1 VTATATA
8 AATATE
14 SATGAATATA
24 AASATTAGTRAT
36 KPWRNW
42 ARTEQVTPARVERP
56 ASGDEVVDAIARART
71 DGLTVKAIGSGH
83 SFTGIA
89 VAPGV
94 QLDLTD
100 LAGIT
105 AIDTA
110 TGEVTLAAG
119 TKLHAASAMLHEHGL
134 AFENLGDI
142 DVQSISGALSTGTH
156 GTGRAFG
163 GLATQLRKVTLAIAD
178 GRLLTV
184 SATEN
189 AELWPAARLGLGALG
204 VLVDLTVQAVPSFVL
219 AADEHPEPLD
229 DVLDNWAARSTQA
242 DHVEFYWFP
251 HTQLALTRNNTRL
264 PADAPRQPV
273 GAVKRWFDD
282 ELLGN
287 GLYEVLCRIGSI
299 APGTIPAFN
308 RLASGVAF
316 NRELA
321 DYSHRVFATERKVR
335 FREMEYSVPLEA
347 VAPIMREL
355 DRVIEQNG
363 WRISF
368 PIEVRATAADDVWL
382 STAHGRESSYIAV
395 HRYHREDAHAYFAAA
410 EAILRA
416 HDGRPHWGKLHTRTA
431 SDLRPAYAHFDDF
444 LAVRDR
450 LDPDRVFTNDYL
462 DRVLGA

>member
-1 VTATATA
+1 VSESKQAHVA
-8 AATATE
+8 APTRVET
-14 SATGAATATA
+14 SP
-24 AASATTAGTRAT
+24 AGPRARTT

-42 ARTEQVTPARVERP
+42 ARTEQVTPARIERP
-56 ASGDEVVDAIARART
+56 ASADEVVHAIARART
-71 DGLTVKAIGSGH
+71 DELPVKAIGSGH

-105 AIDTA
+105 HLDVT
-110 TGEVTLAAG
+110 TGLVALASG
-119 TKLHAASAMLHEHGL
+119 TKLHAASALLHEHGL

-142 DVQSISGALSTGTH
+142 DVQSISGAVSTGTH

-163 GLATQLRKVTLAIAD
+163 GLATQLRAVTLATAD
-178 GRLLTV
+178 GRLLPI
-184 SATEN
+184 SPTEN
-189 AELWPAARLGLGALG
+189 AELWPAARLGIGALG
-204 VLVDLTVQAVPSFVL
+204 VLVDLTVQTVPTFVL

-229 DVLDNWAARSTQA
+229 AVLDDWPARSAQA

-251 HTQLALTRNNTRL
+251 HTRLALTRSNTRL

-273 GAVKRWFDD
+273 GRVKRWVDD
-282 ELLGN
+282 DLLGN

-299 APGTIPAFN
+299 APGTVPAFN

-316 NRELA
+316 NRQVA
-321 DYSHRVFATERKVR
+321 DYSHRVFASERKVR
-335 FREMEYSVPLEA
+335 FREMEYSVPLDA
-347 VAPIMREL
+347 VAPVMREL

-368 PIEVRATAADDVWL
+368 PIEVRSTAADDVWL

-395 HRYHREDAHAYFAAA
+395 HRYHREDAHDYFAAA
-410 EAILRA
+410 EQILRA
-416 HDGRPHWGKLHTRTA
+416 HDGRPHWGKLHTRA
-431 SDLRPAYAHFDDF
+431 AADLRPAYPRFDDF

>member
-1 VTATATA
+1 MRGTQATA
-8 AATATE
+8 ATSET
-14 SATGAATATA
+14 SARR
-24 AASATTAGTRAT
+24 TRASR
-36 KPWRNW
+36 PWRNW

-56 ASGDEVVDAIARART
+56 ASGDEVVAAIARART
-71 DGLTVKAIGSGH
+71 DGLPVKAIGSGH

-100 LAGIT
+100 LAGLT
-105 AIDTA
+105 HLDA
-110 TGEVTLAAG
+110 TTGLVTLAAG
-119 TKLHAASAMLHEHGL
+119 TKLHAASALLHEHGL

-163 GLATQLRKVTLAIAD
+163 GLATQLRKVTLATAD
-178 GRLLTV
+178 GHLLPISPTL
-184 SATEN
+184 N

-204 VLVDLTVQAVPSFVL
+204 VLVDLTVQTVPTFVL

-229 DVLDNWAARSTQA
+229 DVLDDWPNRSTQA

-251 HTQLALTRNNTRL
+251 HTKLALTRSNTRL

-273 GAVKRWFDD
+273 GRVKRWVDD
-282 ELLGN
+282 DLLGN

-299 APGTIPAFN
+299 APGTIPGFN
-308 RLASGVAF
+308 RLACGVAF
-316 NRELA
+316 NRQAA
-321 DYSHRVFATERKVR
+321 DFSHRVFASERRVR
-335 FREMEYSVPLEA
+335 FREMEYSVPLDA
-347 VAPIMREL
+347 VAPVMREL
-355 DRVIEQNG
+355 DRVIEANG

-395 HRYHREDAHAYFAAA
+395 HRYHREDAHDYFAAA

-416 HDGRPHWGKLHTRTA
+416 HDGRPHWGKLHSRTA
-431 SDLRPAYAHFDDF
+431 DDLRPAYAHFDEF

-450 LDPDRVFTNDYL
+450 LDPDRVFTNPYL
-462 DRVLGA
+462 DRVLGP

>member
-1 VTATATA
+1 MTQTV
-8 AATATE
+8 
-14 SATGAATATA
+14 
-24 AASATTAGTRAT
+24 ATTAATR
-36 KPWRNW
+36 PWRNW
-42 ARTEQVTPARVERP
+42 ARTERVRPARVERP

-71 DGLTVKAIGSGH
+71 DGLPVKAIGSGH

-105 AIDTA
+105 AIDESTSL
-110 TGEVTLAAG
+110 VTLAAG
-119 TKLHAASAMLHEHGL
+119 TKLRDASALLHAHGL

-142 DVQSISGALSTGTH
+142 DVQSISGAVSTGTH

-163 GLATQLRKVTLAIAD
+163 GLATQLRSVTLATAD
-178 GRLLTV
+178 GRLLPV

-204 VLVDLTVQAVPSFVL
+204 VLVDLTVQTVPSFVL
-219 AADEHPEPLD
+219 AADEHPEPIDAVLD
-229 DVLDNWAARSTQA
+229 DWPNRSAQA

-251 HTQLALTRNNTRL
+251 HTRLALTRSNTRL
-264 PADAPRQPV
+264 PADAPRTPV
-273 GAVKRWFDD
+273 GPVKRWVDD

-287 GLYEVLCRIGSI
+287 GLYELLCRIGSI
-299 APGTIPAFN
+299 APGTVPAFN

-316 NRELA
+316 TRQAA
-321 DYSHRVFATERKVR
+321 DYSHRVFASERRVR

-347 VAPIMREL
+347 VAPVMREL
-355 DRVIEQNG
+355 DRVIEANG

-382 STAHGRESSYIAV
+382 STAHGRASSYIAV
-395 HRYHREDAHAYFAAA
+395 HRYHRENAHDYFAAA

-416 HDGRPHWGKLHTRTA
+416 HDGRPHWGKLHTRSA
-431 SDLRPAYAHFDDF
+431 ADLRPAYPRFDDF

>member
-1 VTATATA
+1 M
-8 AATATE
+8 
-14 SATGAATATA
+14 
-24 AASATTAGTRAT
+24 TRA
-36 KPWRNW
+36 WQNW
-42 ARTEQVTPARVERP
+42 ARTERVTPARVERP

-71 DGLTVKAIGSGH
+71 DGLPIKAIGSGH

-110 TGEVTLAAG
+110 TGDVTLAAG
-119 TKLHAASAMLHEHGL
+119 TKLRDASALLHEHGL

-163 GLATQLRKVTLAIAD
+163 GLTTQLRKVTLATAD
-178 GRLLTV
+178 GRLLPI
-184 SATEN
+184 SPTEN

-204 VLVDLTVQAVPSFVL
+204 VLVDLTVQTVPSFVL

-229 DVLDNWAARSTQA
+229 AVLDDWPARSAQT

-251 HTQLALTRNNTRL
+251 HTRLALTRSNTRL
-264 PADAPRQPV
+264 PVDAPRSPV
-273 GAVKRWFDD
+273 GPVKRWVDD

-299 APGTIPAFN
+299 APGTVPAFN

-316 NRELA
+316 NRQAA
-321 DYSHRVFATERKVR
+321 DYSHRVFASERRVR
-335 FREMEYSVPLEA
+335 FREMEYSVPLDA
-347 VAPIMREL
+347 VPLALREL
-355 DRVIEQNG
+355 DRVIEANG

-382 STAHGRESSYIAV
+382 STAHARESSYIAV
-395 HRYHREDAHAYFAAA
+395 HRYHREEARDYFAAA
-410 EAILRA
+410 EQILRA

-431 SDLRPAYAHFDDF
+431 ADLRPAYPRFDDF

-450 LDPDRVFTNDYL
+450 LDPDRVFTNPYL

>member
-1 VTATATA
+1 MS
-8 AATATE
+8 E
-14 SATGAATATA
+14 
-24 AASATTAGTRAT
+24 TRAT
-36 KPWRNW
+36 EMAAAPATEPRARRAHAPRPWRNW
-42 ARTEQVTPARVERP
+42 TRTEQVTPVRVERP
-56 ASGDEVVDAIARART
+56 ASGDEVVAAIARARA
-71 DGLTVKAIGSGH
+71 DGLPVKAIGSGH

-105 AIDTA
+105 RIDA
-110 TGEVTLAAG
+110 TTGLVTLAAG

-163 GLATQLRKVTLAIAD
+163 GLATQLRSVTLATAD
-178 GRLLTV
+178 GRLLPV
-184 SATEN
+184 SPTEN

-204 VLVDLTVQAVPSFVL
+204 VLVDLTVQTVPTFVL

-229 DVLDNWAARSTQA
+229 AVLDDWPTRSAQA

-251 HTQLALTRNNTRL
+251 HTRLALTRSNTRL
-264 PADAPRQPV
+264 PADASRQPV
-273 GAVKRWFDD
+273 GRVKRWVDD
-282 ELLGN
+282 DLLGN

-316 NRELA
+316 NRQVA
-321 DYSHRVFATERKVR
+321 DYSHRVFASERKVR
-335 FREMEYSVPLEA
+335 FREMEYSVPLDA
-347 VAPIMREL
+347 VAPILREL
-355 DRVIEQNG
+355 DRVIEQNS

-395 HRYHREDAHAYFAAA
+395 HRYHREDAHDYFTAA

-416 HDGRPHWGKLHTRTA
+416 HDGRPHWGKLHTRA
-431 SDLRPAYAHFDDF
+431 AADLRPAYPRFDDF

-462 DRVLGA
+462 DRVLGS

>member
-1 VTATATA
+1 MSESRATETA
-8 AATATE
+8 AVPATE
-14 SATGAATATA
+14 PPARRARAA
-24 AASATTAGTRAT
+24 R
-36 KPWRNW
+36 PWRNW

-56 ASGDEVVDAIARART
+56 ASGEEVVDAIARARA
-71 DGLTVKAIGSGH
+71 DGLPIKAIGSGH

-105 AIDTA
+105 AIDES
-110 TGEVTLAAG
+110 TGLVTLAAG

-163 GLATQLRKVTLAIAD
+163 GLATQLRRVTLATAD
-178 GRLLTV
+178 GRLLPV
-184 SATEN
+184 SPTEN

-204 VLVDLTVQAVPSFVL
+204 VLVDLTVQTVPTFVL

-229 DVLDNWAARSTQA
+229 AVLDDWPHRSAQA

-251 HTQLALTRNNTRL
+251 HTKLALTRSNTRQ

-273 GAVKRWFDD
+273 GRVKRWVDD
-282 ELLGN
+282 DLLGN

-299 APGTIPAFN
+299 APGTIPGFN

-316 NRELA
+316 NRQAA
-321 DYSHRVFATERKVR
+321 DYSHRVFASERKVR
-335 FREMEYSVPLEA
+335 FREMEYSVPLDA
-347 VAPIMREL
+347 VAPVMREL
-355 DRVIEQNG
+355 ERVIEKNG

-382 STAHGRESSYIAV
+382 STAYGRESSYIAV
-395 HRYHREDAHAYFAAA
+395 HRYHREDAHDYFAAA

-416 HDGRPHWGKLHTRTA
+416 HDGRPHWGKLHARSA
-431 SDLRPAYAHFDDF
+431 ADLRPAYPHFDDF

-450 LDPDRVFTNDYL
+450 LDPDRVFTNPYL
-462 DRVLGA
+462 DRVLGP

>member
-1 VTATATA
+1 VSDST
-8 AATATE
+8 
-14 SATGAATATA
+14 SGGAPTS
-24 AASATTAGTRAT
+24 ASAVAPPAAGTRSARST

-42 ARTEQVTPARVERP
+42 ARTEHVTPARVERP

-71 DGLTVKAIGSGH
+71 DGLPVKAIGSGH

-105 AIDTA
+105 AIDSA

-163 GLATQLRKVTLAIAD
+163 GLATQLRAVTLATAD
-178 GRLLTV
+178 GRLLRV
-184 SATEN
+184 SDTEN

-229 DVLDNWAARSTQA
+229 DVLDN
-242 DHVEFYWFP
+242 
-251 HTQLALTRNNTRL
+251 ALTRNNTRL

-273 GAVKRWFDD
+273 GPVKRWFDD

-308 RLASGVAF
+308 QLASGVAF

-321 DYSHRVFATERKVR
+321 DFSHRVFATERKVR
-335 FREMEYSVPLEA
+335 FREMEYSVPLDA
-347 VAPIMREL
+347 VASVMREL

-395 HRYHREDAHAYFAAA
+395 HRYHREDARDYFAAA

-431 SDLRPAYAHFDDF
+431 DDLRPAYARFDDF
-444 LAVRDR
+444 LAVRNR
-450 LDPDRVFTNDYL
+450 LDPDRVFTNAYL